1 MNFKRIKLLFSLFTA
16 AITIKLPN
24 FAQNVPT
31 FAQNVPTFEENVPTF
46 EEIVPSLVF
55 NRPTRV

>member
-1 MNFKRIKLLFSLFTA
+1 MIQFQVCLVNHQLHYVGGQNHI
-16 AITIKLPN
+16 
-24 FAQNVPT
+24 AQVYVPT

-46 EEIVPSLVF
+46 EEIVPSLVL